1 MLKATSKYTA
11 KPSCHCR
18 KEDEMKTIGLISAT
32 YSGNGFGGL
41 TKERTLA
48 SLPFCGRYRLIDFAL
63 SNMVNSGIQTVGVI
77 TPYNSGSLI
86 DHIGTGSPWSLDR
99 KSGGL
104 FLMPGSVYGVQTGES
119 RFLMRDMIEN
129 RMFLER
135 DDADYVIV
143 TSSSDVYNMS
153 FEPLI
158 KAHKES
164 GKPVTAVYMK
174 VPRGEKYKGYFFD
187 IDMSG
192 KVTSINSKGRGWSN
206 YFMECFIINREFMMN
221 FLNWFKALEYMDM
234 FQLMKKNLDHVDMGT
249 YEFKG
254 YLGKISNTQDYL
266 KVSQDMC
273 VHEIR
278 NEVFN
283 NKERMIY
290 TKTQDEAP
298 AFFTP
303 GSDVRNSIISTGC
316 LIEGTVENSIIFRSV
331 NIGKGAVVK
340 NSIIMMHVDIGDGA
354 MLDNVIADKY
364 VKISDKVKVEG
375 DEDEPVIIPKS
386 MQI

>member
-1 MLKATSKYTA
+1 MAA
-11 KPSCHCR
+11 PSCRYR
-18 KEDEMKTIGLISAT
+18 KEDEMRTIGLVTAT

-41 TKERTLA
+41 TKNRTLA

-63 SNMVNSGIQTVGVI
+63 SNMVNSGITTVGVI

-99 KSGGL
+99 KNGGL
-104 FLMPGSVYGVQTGES
+104 FLMPGSVYGVHTGES
-119 RFLMRDMIEN
+119 RFLMRDLLDN
-129 RMFLER
+129 KRFLTR

-143 TSSSDVYNMS
+143 TGSSDVYNMS

-158 KAHKES
+158 KKHQES

-174 VPRGEKYKGYFFD
+174 VPRGEKYNGYFFD
-187 IDMSG
+187 LDDDGNVKDIKSEASG
-192 KVTSINSKGRGWSN
+192 WAN
-206 YFMECFIINREFMMN
+206 YFMECFIIDRTVM
-221 FLNWFKALEYMDM
+221 LDYLKWFEALDHMDF
-234 FQLMKKNLDHVDMGT
+234 FQLLKKNLDTVDMDT
-249 YEFKG
+249 YEFRG
-254 YLGKISNTQDYL
+254 YLGKVSDTEDYL
-266 KVSQDMC
+266 RVSQDMC
-273 VHEIR
+273 IHEIR

-283 NKERMIY
+283 NKERTIF

-316 LIEGTVENSIIFRSV
+316 QIQGTVENSIIFRSV
-331 NIGKGAVVK
+331 NVGKGAVVR
-340 NSIIMMHVDIGDGA
+340 NSIIMMHVDIGEGA

-364 VKISDKVKVEG
+364 VKINDRVKIQG
-375 DEDEPVIIPKS
+375 DEDEPVIIHKD
-386 MQI
+386 MEI

>member
-1 MLKATSKYTA
+1 
-11 KPSCHCR
+11 
-18 KEDEMKTIGLISAT
+18 MKTIGLISAT
-32 YSGNGFGGL
+32 YSGSGFGGL
-41 TKERTLA
+41 TKDRTLA

-129 RMFLER
+129 KRFLER

-143 TSSSDVYNMS
+143 TGSSDVYNMS

-158 KAHKES
+158 EKHKES

-174 VPRGEKYKGYFFD
+174 VPRGDKYNGYFFD
-187 IDMSG
+187 IDENG
-192 KVTSINSKGRGWSN
+192 KVTDIKSKASGWSN
-206 YFMECFIINREFMMN
+206 YFMECFIIDREFMLN
-221 FLNWFKALEYMDM
+221 FLDWFKALEYMDI
-234 FQLMKKNLDHVDMGT
+234 FQLMKKNLDTVDMDT
-249 YEFKG
+249 FEFKG
-254 YLGKISNTQDYL
+254 YLGKVGNTQDYL

-273 VHEIR
+273 IHEIR

-303 GSDVRNSIISTGC
+303 TSDVRNSIISTGC
-316 LIEGTVENSIIFRSV
+316 HIEGTVENSIIFRTV
-331 NIGKGAVVK
+331 NIGKGAVVR

-364 VKISDKVKVEG
+364 VTISDKVKIQG
-375 DEDEPVIIPKS
+375 DEDEPVIIHKD
-386 MQI
+386 MHI

>member
-1 MLKATSKYTA
+1 
-11 KPSCHCR
+11 
-18 KEDEMKTIGLISAT
+18 MKTIGLISAT

-129 RMFLER
+129 KMFLER

-143 TSSSDVYNMS
+143 TGSSDVYNMS

-158 KAHKES
+158 KAHQES

-174 VPRGEKYKGYFFD
+174 VPRGEKYTGYFFD

-192 KVTSINSKGRGWSN
+192 KVTSINSKARGWSN
-206 YFMECFIINREFMMN
+206 YFMECFIINREFMLN
-221 FLNWFKALEYMDM
+221 FLDWFKALEYMDM

-254 YLGKISNTQDYL
+254 YLGKVSNTQDYL

-316 LIEGTVENSIIFRSV
+316 KIEGTVENSIIFRTV

-364 VKISDKVKVEG
+364 VKISDKVKVQG
-375 DEDEPVIIPKS
+375 DEDEPVIIPKG

>member
-1 MLKATSKYTA
+1 
-11 KPSCHCR
+11 
-18 KEDEMKTIGLISAT
+18 
-32 YSGNGFGGL
+32 
-41 TKERTLA
+41 
-48 SLPFCGRYRLIDFAL
+48 
-63 SNMVNSGIQTVGVI
+63 
-77 TPYNSGSLI
+77 
-86 DHIGTGSPWSLDR
+86 
-99 KSGGL
+99 
-104 FLMPGSVYGVQTGES
+104 
-119 RFLMRDMIEN
+119 
-129 RMFLER
+129 
-135 DDADYVIV
+135 
-143 TSSSDVYNMS
+143 
-153 FEPLI
+153 
-158 KAHKES
+158 
-164 GKPVTAVYMK
+164 
-174 VPRGEKYKGYFFD
+174 
-187 IDMSG
+187 
-192 KVTSINSKGRGWSN
+192 
-206 YFMECFIINREFMMN
+206 
-221 FLNWFKALEYMDM
+221 M

-254 YLGKISNTQDYL
+254 YLGKVSNTQDYL

-316 LIEGTVENSIIFRSV
+316 KIEGTVENSIIFRTV

-364 VKISDKVKVEG
+364 VKISDKVKVQG
-375 DEDEPVIIPKS
+375 DEDEPVIIPKG
-386 MQI
+386 MQV

>member
-1 MLKATSKYTA
+1 METSKYTA

-18 KEDEMKTIGLISAT
+18 KEDKMKTIGLISAT
-32 YSGNGFGGL
+32 YSGSGFGGL
-41 TKERTLA
+41 TKDRTLA

-129 RMFLER
+129 KRFLER

-143 TSSSDVYNMS
+143 TGSSDVYNMS

-158 KAHKES
+158 EKHKES

-174 VPRGEKYKGYFFD
+174 VPRGDKYNGYFFD
-187 IDMSG
+187 IDEKG
-192 KVTSINSKGRGWSN
+192 KVTDIKSKASGWAN
-206 YFMECFIINREFMMN
+206 YFMECFIIDREFMLN
-221 FLNWFKALEYMDM
+221 FLDWFKALEYMDM
-234 FQLMKKNLDHVDMGT
+234 FQLMKKNLDTVDMDT
-249 YEFKG
+249 FEFKG
-254 YLGKISNTQDYL
+254 YLGKVGNTQDYL

-273 VHEIR
+273 IHEIR

-303 GSDVRNSIISTGC
+303 TSDVRNSIISTGC
-316 LIEGTVENSIIFRSV
+316 HIEGTVENSIIFRTV
-331 NIGKGAVVK
+331 NIGKGAVVR

-364 VKISDKVKVEG
+364 VTISDKVKIQG
-375 DEDEPVIIPKS
+375 DEDEPVIIHKD
-386 MQI
+386 MHI

>member
-1 MLKATSKYTA
+1 
-11 KPSCHCR
+11 
-18 KEDEMKTIGLISAT
+18 MKTIGLITAT

-41 TKERTLA
+41 TKDRTLA

-63 SNMVNSGIQTVGVI
+63 SNMVNSGITTVGVI

-119 RFLMRDMIEN
+119 RFLMRDMLDN
-129 RMFLER
+129 RRFLER

-143 TSSSDVYNMS
+143 SGSSDVYNMS
-153 FEPLI
+153 YEPLI
-158 KAHKES
+158 KRHQES

-174 VPRGEKYKGYFFD
+174 VPRGEKMNGFFFD
-187 IDMSG
+187 TDITG
-192 KVTSINSKGRGWSN
+192 KVTAINSKASGWAN
-206 YFMECFIINREFMMN
+206 YFMECFIIDRK
-221 FLNWFKALEYMDM
+221 FLLSLLDWFGALEHLDI
-234 FQLMKKNLDHVDMGT
+234 FQIIKKNLKDIDMDT

-273 VHEIR
+273 IHEIR

-298 AFFTP
+298 AFFAP

-316 LIEGTVENSIIFRSV
+316 LIEGTVENSIIFRTV
-331 NIGKGAVVK
+331 NIGKGAVVR
-340 NSIIMMHVDIGDGA
+340 NSIIMMHVDIGEGA

-364 VKISDKVKVEG
+364 VQVSDRVKIQG
-375 DEDEPVIIPKS
+375 DEDEPIIIQKD
-386 MQI
+386 MKI

>member
-1 MLKATSKYTA
+1 
-11 KPSCHCR
+11 
-18 KEDEMKTIGLISAT
+18 MKTIGLISAT

-129 RMFLER
+129 KMFLER

-143 TSSSDVYNMS
+143 TGSSDVYNMS

-158 KAHKES
+158 KAHQES

-174 VPRGEKYKGYFFD
+174 VPRGEKYTGYFFD

-192 KVTSINSKGRGWSN
+192 KVTSINSKARGWSN
-206 YFMECFIINREFMMN
+206 FIINRDFMLN
-221 FLNWFKALEYMDM
+221 FLDWFKALEYMDM

-254 YLGKISNTQDYL
+254 YLGKVSNTQDYL

-316 LIEGTVENSIIFRSV
+316 KIEGTVENSIIFRTV

-364 VKISDKVKVEG
+364 VKISDKVKVQG
-375 DEDEPVIIPKS
+375 DEDEPVIIPKG
-386 MQI
+386 MQV

>member
-1 MLKATSKYTA
+1 METSKYTA

-18 KEDEMKTIGLISAT
+18 KEDKMKTIGLISAT
-32 YSGNGFGGL
+32 YSGSGFGGL
-41 TKERTLA
+41 TKDRTLA

-129 RMFLER
+129 KRFLER

-143 TSSSDVYNMS
+143 TGSSDVYNMS

-158 KAHKES
+158 EKHKES

-174 VPRGEKYKGYFFD
+174 VPRGDKYNGYFFD
-187 IDMSG
+187 IDEKG
-192 KVTSINSKGRGWSN
+192 KVTDIKSKASGWAN
-206 YFMECFIINREFMMN
+206 YFMECFIIDREFMLN
-221 FLNWFKALEYMDM
+221 FLDWFKALEYMDI
-234 FQLMKKNLDHVDMGT
+234 FQLMKKNLDTVDMDT
-249 YEFKG
+249 FEFKG
-254 YLGKISNTQDYL
+254 YLGKVGNTQDYL

-273 VHEIR
+273 IHEIR

-303 GSDVRNSIISTGC
+303 TSDVRNSIISTGC
-316 LIEGTVENSIIFRSV
+316 HIEGTVENSIIFRTV
-331 NIGKGAVVK
+331 NIGKGAVVR

-364 VKISDKVKVEG
+364 VTISDKVKIQG
-375 DEDEPVIIPKS
+375 DEDEPVIIHKD
-386 MQI
+386 MHI

>member
-1 MLKATSKYTA
+1 
-11 KPSCHCR
+11 
-18 KEDEMKTIGLISAT
+18 MKTIGLISAT

-41 TKERTLA
+41 TKNRTLA

-63 SNMVNSGIQTVGVI
+63 SNMVNSGIKTVGVI

-143 TSSSDVYNMS
+143 TGSSDVYNMS

-158 KAHKES
+158 KAHQES
-164 GKPVTAVYMK
+164 GKDVTAVYMK
-174 VPRGEKYKGYFFD
+174 VPKGEKYKGYFFD
-187 IDMSG
+187 MDMSG
-192 KVTSINSKGRGWSN
+192 KVTSINSKARGWSN
-206 YFMECFIINREFMMN
+206 YFMECFIINRDYMLK
-221 FLNWFKALEYMDM
+221 FLDWFKALEYMDM
-234 FQLMKKNLDHVDMGT
+234 FQLMKKNLDTVDMGT

-254 YLGKISNTQDYL
+254 YLGKVSDTQDYL

-298 AFFTP
+298 AFYTP

-316 LIEGTVENSIIFRSV
+316 RIEGTVENSIIFRSV

-340 NSIIMMHVDIGDGA
+340 DSIIMMHVDIGDGA

-364 VKISDKVKVEG
+364 VKVSDRVKIEG
-375 DEDEPVIIPKS
+375 DVDEPVIIPKS
-386 MQI
+386 MHV